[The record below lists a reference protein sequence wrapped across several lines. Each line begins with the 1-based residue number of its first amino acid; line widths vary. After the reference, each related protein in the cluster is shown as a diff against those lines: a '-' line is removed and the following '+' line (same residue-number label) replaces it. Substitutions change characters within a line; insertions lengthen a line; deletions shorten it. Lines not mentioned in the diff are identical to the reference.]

1 MGKRITVTQE
11 SDTGRNTKFR
21 DNQTGEIMTRP
32 QFVREIK
39 KGTYD
44 DYYVRKINGVPTPC
58 GKPDG
63 NKNNNLGW

>member
-1 MGKRITVTQE
+1 MKKKVIVTQE
-11 SDTGRNTKFR
+11 SDTGRNMRFR
-21 DNQTGEIMTRP
+21 DTKTGEEMTRN

-39 KGTYD
+39 AGNYD

-63 NKNNNLGW
+63 KENNNLG